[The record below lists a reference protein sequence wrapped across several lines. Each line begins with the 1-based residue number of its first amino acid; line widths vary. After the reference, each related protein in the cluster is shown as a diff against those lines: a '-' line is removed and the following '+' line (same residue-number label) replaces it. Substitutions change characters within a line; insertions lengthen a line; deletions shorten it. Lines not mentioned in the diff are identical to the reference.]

1 MVVANRLGNWISTE
15 SSIAY
20 HYFALTLVVSL
31 DFGNS
36 SIRGGNILFLKEAS
50 VFNSPG
56 FNRVKR
62 LNSSTREF

>member
-1 MVVANRLGNWISTE
+1 MVVANRLGNWISTRE
-15 SSIAY
+15 QYCTLLRINARSFSI
-20 HYFALTLVVSL
+20 LGTRPLE
-31 DFGNS
+31 
-36 SIRGGNILFLKEAS
+36 GGNILFLKEAS